1 MRKVSFVRRSALTLL
16 FVIARHRRE
25 GGGSYRASC
34 MTPALLKP
42 PPLPIRRRP
51 PSFTPKM
58 AAHFLE
64 AVRNRRVN
72 IGRSISVFGRVERD
86 GGMPWVIQASC
97 NGTRNHKNL
106 VQHTLTPTSARVP
119 FSSLRPFSNNYT
131 CVCAHVRVCAFIYA
145 RLCTLRYR
153 LAKWLPHTHNT
164 PYNNGSR
171 EALAR
176 TRKRRLRLLGVW
188 GLDRGWRAV
197 SLQIIG
203 TATNVCAIWPTIS
216 L

>member
-1 MRKVSFVRRSALTLL
+1 MGHDSIAVQSPREILIIGSRQNVYWTSMQSGISKCITNCDRIIYSAISNAASAEVLRGIARRSVWRV

-25 GGGSYRASC
+25 GGGSYRVSY

-42 PPLPIRRRP
+42 PPPIRRP
-51 PSFTPKM
+51 PSSSFTPKM

-106 VQHTLTPTSARVP
+106 MQHTLTPTSARPLFFTVH
-119 FSSLRPFSNNYT
+119 S
-131 CVCAHVRVCAFIYA
+131 
-145 RLCTLRYR
+145 
-153 LAKWLPHTHNT
+153 
-164 PYNNGSR
+164 
-171 EALAR
+171 
-176 TRKRRLRLLGVW
+176 
-188 GLDRGWRAV
+188 
-197 SLQIIG
+197 
-203 TATNVCAIWPTIS
+203 PTIIFVYHTYVRAFV
-216 L
+216 